1 LEAIRAPT
9 RGKARKGNTKMSTP
23 LSPPV
28 PQLLG
33 GCTDLVATYTT
44 ILAAHRRSE
53 RPASDHASQE
63 VARWLIHRLLDPGLL
78 HLFSQRY
85 STRLPSPERYDD
97 RYEVHSDGRTSEN
110 QIETNFGEFLF

>member
-1 LEAIRAPT
+1 MSTTIQMMPTVRQIQPMGFFGRLEAIRAPT

-44 ILAAHRRSE
+44 MLAAHRRSE

-63 VARWLIHRLLDPGLL
+63 GARWLIPP
-78 HLFSQRY
+78 
-85 STRLPSPERYDD
+85 TP
-97 RYEVHSDGRTSEN
+97 
-110 QIETNFGEFLF
+110 